1 METVL
6 HILTLE
12 EAKATFGITDAQDD
26 ELLTRMMA
34 GLQARFDSLLGR
46 KLLRAAGVEQLFSGG
61 GFYLELERFPVES
74 VASIHV
80 SDDQAWTDSALL
92 DAAVYRVI
100 AERGLIVLRGS
111 VRFAFGTR
119 NIRVVYTGGY
129 VAAGTD
135 PAAGQTALPDDIRSL
150 FEIQLGYEWRNR
162 KTLGLSAASAQGVS
176 ITAAPAKL
184 LPVVVDGLAPYR
196 RI

>member
-12 EAKATFGITDAQDD
+12 EAKATFGIPDAHDD
-26 ELLTRMMA
+26 ELLARMMA
-34 GLQARFDSLLGR
+34 GLQARFDALLGR

-61 GFYLELERFPVES
+61 GFTLELERFPVES
-74 VASIHV
+74 VASVHV
-80 SDDQAWTDSALL
+80 SDDQLWTADTLL
-92 DAAVYRVI
+92 ESTIYRVSN
-100 AERGLIVLRGS
+100 ERGLIMLKGA
-111 VRFAFGTR
+111 VRFDFGTR
-119 NIRVVYTGGY
+119 NIRVIYTGGY

-135 PAAGQTALPDDIRSL
+135 PTAGQTAMPDDIRSL
-150 FEIQLGYEWRNR
+150 FEIQLGYEWRNK

-176 ITAAPAKL
+176 ITAAPAKI
-184 LPVVVDGLAPYR
+184 LPVVVEGLAPYR